1 MSLLRNKYFYCDSS
15 KTHFSWKHVILEKN
29 PVQNFGYCRFS
40 MLCLGPEHQP
50 LASTSTVCSFYCQCA
65 ETSSPFSVV
74 PSRYST
80 KKKINSPCRVLDMN
94 FLTCLHLSISVGFFQ
109 YCSRTAARQLDRNL
123 TFHKLVAYMIAFH
136 TGEDLRVL
144 LCNFIAKMY

>member
-1 MSLLRNKYFYCDSS
+1 MSYLKRTQS
-15 KTHFSWKHVILEKN
+15 KTLDTVISACF
-29 PVQNFGYCRFS
+29 V
-40 MLCLGPEHQP
+40 LGQ
-50 LASTSTVCSFYCQCA
+50 STSRLPQLQLYAHFIASVPKPPLPFPWYHPGTVQ
-65 ETSSPFSVV
+65 
-74 PSRYST
+74 
-80 KKKINSPCRVLDMN
+80 KKINSPCRVLDMN

-144 LCNFIAKMY
+144 PCNFITKMY